1 MTHTKGCDPTP
12 QWKCLRFHCCRT
24 RICRKNYCIG
34 IDFKH
39 LLLRVFVC
47 VRESNSSQP
56 RRRRTAVVA
65 KGSFLGAFC
74 VFFNAFLI
82 QFLANPSIL
91 FAAAN
96 WAVQQRSP
104 RRQIAAELPHA
115 ELARI
120 VRPFLSGASWLV
132 LISPHAICS
141 SITRASAFLVSSM
154 TTPKFFRF
162 TSERELMLDWHTTW
176 PILSI
181 DNLRWKIRGRMQ
193 AFWEPSTGTNI
204 SEITFVK
211 PSPCAKSFSPFFLW
225 HSLEQ
230 IRFKEMEQQQQSAA
244 LLRARRLERMV
255 WTGPICVDLIFPHNL
270 FVQGHGD

>member
-1 MTHTKGCDPTP
+1 ME
-12 QWKCLRFHCCRT
+12 CLRFHCCRT

-120 VRPFLSGASWLV
+120 VRPFLLGASLACANFTAYNMQ
-132 LISPHAICS
+132 LNQKGI
-141 SITRASAFLVSSM
+141 LVSG
-154 TTPKFFRF
+154 FF
-162 TSERELMLDWHTTW
+162 D
-176 PILSI
+176 
-181 DNLRWKIRGRMQ
+181 DD
-193 AFWEPSTGTNI
+193 
-204 SEITFVK
+204 
-211 PSPCAKSFSPFFLW
+211 AKVL
-225 HSLEQ
+225 Q
-230 IRFKEMEQQQQSAA
+230 VYI
-244 LLRARRLERMV
+244 
-255 WTGPICVDLIFPHNL
+255 
-270 FVQGHGD
+270 